1 MTLSVA
7 RFDSHFSVR
16 NAIDFR
22 SIRNG
27 GVSTCMKS
35 L

>member
-22 SIRNG
+22 SIRKG
-27 GVSTCMKS
+27 AFQHV
-35 L
+35 